1 LIARRLAAG
10 RGFPPN
16 AALAGIGIGL
26 APGWRMR
33 NRLLWVML
41 ATVAVV
47 LVAQYSGV
55 SERVGARLT
64 SLANQPGVATAFQ
77 DPESGRTDAL
87 TALIAFSVLTP
98 IAAGVALMALVLV
111 AKGLEAV
118 VVSVRLPGWLS
129 TPVVGVAA
137 VVTMYVT
144 SQAWLPA
151 SLHGLGLVA
160 RAYLV
165 YAHGSVPIIR

>member
-1 LIARRLAAG
+1 
-10 RGFPPN
+10 
-16 AALAGIGIGL
+16 
-26 APGWRMR
+26 MR
-33 NRLLWVML
+33 NRWLWVVL

-55 SERVGARLT
+55 SERAGAQIT
-64 SLANQPGVATAFQ
+64 ALARQPDVASAFQ
-77 DPESGRTDAL
+77 HPETGRTDAL

-98 IAAGVALMALVLV
+98 IAVGAVLMALVLV
-111 AKGLEAV
+111 AKGFEAV

-129 TPVVGVAA
+129 TPVVGVAT

-144 SQAWLPA
+144 SQVWIPA
-151 SLHGLGLVA
+151 SLYGLGLVA